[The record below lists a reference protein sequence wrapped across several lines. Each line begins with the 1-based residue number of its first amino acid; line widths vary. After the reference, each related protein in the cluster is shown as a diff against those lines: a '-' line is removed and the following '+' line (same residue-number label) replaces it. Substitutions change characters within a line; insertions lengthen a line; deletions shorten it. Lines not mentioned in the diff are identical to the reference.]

1 MKFDE
6 KNLQQHPAWFLVK
19 KIAETLKDWE
29 PCIVG
34 GAVRDFFL
42 HRYPN
47 DLDMCSKADPEKVL
61 QLFPQA
67 KPLGVE
73 FGVVLIHENGQS
85 IEITSFRK
93 EGLYVDGRRP
103 EKVSWATLQEDSE
116 RRDFTINALYFKI
129 LTHELLDPTGG
140 IQDIEKKIIRAIG
153 NPAQR
158 FEEDHLRILRAI
170 RFASQL
176 GFNIETNTWNALCE
190 KAPLLSKVS
199 VERVSVEIQKIANSA
214 GVVSGIKMMIDSG
227 VFSAL
232 FPELKISGSEKQ
244 RSQSYEFLFRLPGS
258 SNFVWLALILPWII
272 ELSEDELLLFMKE
285 RRFSKVNQQ
294 SLKHLMKIFKG
305 SALGNLSFGAQAI
318 ETLEGLPSDLLQWI
332 REWVFLSKQLWPDC
346 ELVTQKQ
353 SEIIKFQEIL
363 KVFPQGLPP
372 KKVNA
377 NDLFGKFQSREL
389 GMKLRQCYELQLENL
404 ELSRDEI
411 LQQII
416 N

>member
-29 PCIVG
+29 PCLVG
-34 GAVRDFFL
+34 GAVRDVFL
-42 HRYPN
+42 HRSPN

-116 RRDFTINALYFKI
+116 RRDFTINALYYKI
-129 LTHELLDPTGG
+129 LTQELLDPTGG
-140 IQDIEKKIIRAIG
+140 IQDIEQNIVRAIG
-153 NPAQR
+153 DPAKR

-176 GFNIETNTWNALCE
+176 GFKIETRTWNALCE
-190 KAPLLSKVS
+190 KAPLLKTVS
-199 VERVSVEIQKIANSA
+199 IERVTVEIQKIADSV
-214 GVVSGIKMMIDSG
+214 GVVSGFKMMIDSG
-227 VFSAL
+227 VFAAL
-232 FPELKISGSEKQ
+232 FPELKIAGFEKQ
-244 RSQSYEFLFRLPGS
+244 RIQSYELIFRLPGS
-258 SNFVWLALILPWII
+258 SNFVWLSLILPWIF
-272 ELSEDELLLFMKE
+272 ELSEDELLMVMKV
-285 RRFSKVNQQ
+285 RRLSKVNQQ
-294 SLKHLMKIFKG
+294 SLKHLIKIFKD
-305 SALGNLSFGAQAI
+305 STWGNLSFGAQAI
-318 ETLEGLPSDLLQWI
+318 ETLEGLSLDLLQWFQ
-332 REWVFLSKQLWPDC
+332 EWVFLNNQLWSDS
-346 ELVTQKQ
+346 EMASEKQ
-353 SEIIKFQEIL
+353 AQLRKFQEIL
-363 KVFPQGLPP
+363 KVFLQGLPP

-377 NDLFGKFQSREL
+377 NDLFGKFQNREL
-389 GMKLRQCYELQLENL
+389 GMKIRQCYELQLENL
-404 ELSRDEI
+404 ELSKEEI